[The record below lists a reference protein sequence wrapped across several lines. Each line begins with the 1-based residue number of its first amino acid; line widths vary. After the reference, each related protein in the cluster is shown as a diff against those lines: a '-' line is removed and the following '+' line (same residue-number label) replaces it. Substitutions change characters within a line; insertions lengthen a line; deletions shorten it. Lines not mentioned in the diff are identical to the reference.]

1 LSAALDS
8 GISLTI
14 PSLAASELGTENTE
28 VNAGGAISPMQLAM
42 HEEPS
47 YSREMERSN
56 SALHRIPWLTLL
68 LGVAAAGCVAV
79 FLAWLLLPTPG
90 VVATVGFLVCVH
102 LAVTV
107 ANCRRATAVAGTSQ
121 LETPFLLA
129 RDADMFQRY
138 QDVSESLLIASRNP
152 DPIYREIALEH
163 FDELNRKATTIAE
176 GTFVFEG
183 TETWRIVYER
193 LLRSPG
199 LHLYRSVAWVK
210 NANYWQDEPGRKSMA
225 VNFELH
231 EAERLNIERI
241 AIIADELWLE
251 GEVWPEE
258 LVCQW
263 LHEQHARGI
272 WIKFVRE
279 SALAHEP
286 DLIADIGIYGSRAL
300 GIQELDE
307 QCRTVRFTLTFDFA
321 SVSAA
326 EERWKR
332 LSIYAESFANYL
344 DRYEMP

>member
-1 LSAALDS
+1 VFDRYQRIS
-8 GISLTI
+8 GS
-14 PSLAASELGTENTE
+14 
-28 VNAGGAISPMQLAM
+28 
-42 HEEPS
+42 
-47 YSREMERSN
+47 
-56 SALHRIPWLTLL
+56 LL
-68 LGVAAAGCVAV
+68 LIS
-79 FLAWLLLPTPG
+79 
-90 VVATVGFLVCVH
+90 
-102 LAVTV
+102 
-107 ANCRRATAVAGTSQ
+107 RQ
-121 LETPFLLA
+121 
-129 RDADMFQRY
+129 RD
-138 QDVSESLLIASRNP
+138 S
-152 DPIYREIALEH
+152 IYCEIALEH
-163 FDELNRKATTIAE
+163 LDELVRRCSTIAE

-199 LHLYRSVAWVK
+199 LQLYRSVAWIK
-210 NANYWQDEPGRKSMA
+210 NQKYWHDEPGRKSMA

-241 AIIADELWLE
+241 AIIADELWLD
-251 GEVWPEE
+251 GEVWPVE
-258 LVCQW
+258 LVRQW

-279 SALAHEP
+279 SALAHEA

-321 SVSAA
+321 SVGAA

-344 DRYEMP
+344 DRYEIP

>member
-1 LSAALDS
+1 VAVIVSCLAVVFGWIYL
-8 GISLTI
+8 
-14 PSLAASELGTENTE
+14 SLAALTAIVGLLVSLVLGLVILQFMRGRSALGDTSALET
-28 VNAGGAISPMQLAM
+28 ALQLA
-42 HEEPS
+42 S
-47 YSREMERSN
+47 DRNVFDRYQ
-56 SALHRIPWLTLL
+56 RIAGSLL
-68 LGVAAAGCVAV
+68 LIS
-79 FLAWLLLPTPG
+79 
-90 VVATVGFLVCVH
+90 
-102 LAVTV
+102 
-107 ANCRRATAVAGTSQ
+107 RQ
-121 LETPFLLA
+121 
-129 RDADMFQRY
+129 RDSIF
-138 QDVSESLLIASRNP
+138 
-152 DPIYREIALEH
+152 REIALEH
-163 FDELNRKATTIAE
+163 LDELVRRCSTIAE

-199 LHLYRSVAWVK
+199 LQLYRSVAWMK
-210 NANYWQDEPGRKSMA
+210 NQKYWHDEPGRKSMA

-241 AIIADELWLE
+241 AIIADELWLD
-251 GEVWPEE
+251 GEVWPAE
-258 LVCQW
+258 LVRQW

-307 QCRTVRFTLTFDFA
+307 QCRTVRFTLTFDYA

-326 EERWKR
+326 EERWTR
-332 LSIYAESFANYL
+332 LAIYAESFANYL